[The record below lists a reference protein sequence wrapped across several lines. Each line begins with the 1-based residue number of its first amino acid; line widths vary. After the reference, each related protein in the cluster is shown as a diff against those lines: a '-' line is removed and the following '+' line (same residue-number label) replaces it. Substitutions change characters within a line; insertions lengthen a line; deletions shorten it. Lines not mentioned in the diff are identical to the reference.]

1 MGVQIIGASGLGL
14 STRKSLA
21 ILAAASLA
29 MHARAAEQWIP
40 IEQGDF
46 GIHKVMPLGEIFHLK
61 KNSLRSAFLQ
71 YRKNSF
77 NQRANS
83 IRKASRQH
91 YRGNKKPLRKKS

>member
-21 ILAAASLA
+21 ILTAASLA

-46 GIHKVMPLGEIFHLK
+46 GIHKVMPLGELFRI
-61 KNSLRSAFLQ
+61 KN
-71 YRKNSF
+71 NSF
-77 NQRANS
+77 RSEFFQYQKSYFIQRANC
-83 IRKASRQH
+83 IKKASRQH
-91 YRGNKKPLRKKS
+91 YRGNKKPLRKQS